1 MNPPRS
7 LADTRTLFLVIPHWR
22 TIAAGVSCD
31 TPAVVLDNNRVI
43 DATPGAANH
52 GIKLGIRRRE
62 AQSLCPELEIIVDDE
77 ERNTT
82 KFVSLAV
89 VLESVTPRLE
99 ITTGGQCSFLTRGP
113 CRYFGGDQARWNRG
127 RQAERRGALDELAA
141 RYPVFHEV
149 ALEFFE
155 FVHLC
160 LPVLQD

>member
-77 ERNTT
+77 ERNTGIISRYLPT
-82 KFVSLAV
+82 VKCMPLVKKSTFHHIIINDQLHVCCYFRTINRNIILSLLFRRKF
-89 VLESVTPRLE
+89 R
-99 ITTGGQCSFLTRGP
+99 
-113 CRYFGGDQARWNRG
+113 
-127 RQAERRGALDELAA
+127 
-141 RYPVFHEV
+141 PVR
-149 ALEFFE
+149 
-155 FVHLC
+155 
-160 LPVLQD
+160 